1 MKRQLRHA
9 WLFAGMAL
17 VLLGGCAVIQSE
29 RGSPIPRES
38 AFAVVPLVNLSQTPR
53 AGEQAA
59 SVLAAILR
67 AKGSGGVTLYLPEE
81 RDPLLS
87 DTREQ
92 RQAAIEQARSG
103 GNDYVV
109 SGTVEEWR
117 YKSGLDGEPAV
128 GVTLEVRSA
137 DGQHVIW
144 SGTAAR
150 TGWGRESLS
159 VAAHKVI
166 DELTDAMPLVSGGN

>member
-1 MKRQLRHA
+1 MKRQFRHA
-9 WLFAGMAL
+9 WLLAAMAL
-17 VLLGGCAVIQSE
+17 ALFSGCAVMQSE
-29 RGSPIPRES
+29 EGNPIPDDS
-38 AFAVVPLVNLSQTPR
+38 TFAVVPLVNLSQTPQ

-67 AKGSGGVTLYLPEE
+67 AKGSGNVTLYLPQV
-81 RDPLLS
+81 RDPLLFDNS
-87 DTREQ
+87 EQ
-92 RQAAIEQARSG
+92 RQEAITQARSG
-103 GNDYVV
+103 NNDYLV

-128 GVTLEVRSA
+128 GVTLEIRSA
-137 DGQHVIW
+137 DDQRIVW

-166 DELTDAMPLVSGGN
+166 DELADAMPLVSGGE